1 LSVAKSGRRQHP
13 AALHWEALSL
23 FLENVMSRALTSDK
37 ATNATEAATSL
48 LKQLLSFAS
57 AVCTAYTLVISYY

>member
-1 LSVAKSGRRQHP
+1 LTVSESGRRLHP

-37 ATNATEAATSL
+37 ATNVTEAATSL
-48 LKQLLSFAS
+48 LKQLLSFSS
-57 AVCTAYTLVISYY
+57 AVCIVYTLPGAAK